1 MINKGIN
8 IVEPGAERALP
19 NVMVLFE
26 HLSDD
31 DGKAA
36 KYGGSGAAEGG
47 VVAEHA
53 VIAREAGEA
62 EHVTLAGDAGK
73 TEHAVM
79 AGDAGEAEHAVIARE
94 AGEAEHVTLAGDAGK
109 TEHAVMAGDAGKTE
123 HAVMAGDAGEAGG
136 MLVPFAFEET
146 LCRDIGAGLAPPALH
161 LWSHPAGVA
170 LGLRD
175 SKLPRADEAMAG
187 LERRG
192 FRTAVR
198 HSGGA
203 AVPLDAGIVNVALV
217 LPKTPGKLD
226 FHDDFRLLASLIQE
240 AVAVSHPQAAALI
253 QAGEITGSYCPGDFD
268 LAIGGRKFCGIA
280 QRRQSSAYFV
290 HAFVVVSGSG
300 QERGELIRGFYE
312 TASGGD
318 ESLAYPRVRP
328 ETIAALSELGGPASA
343 AVFVSSIRQ
352 AISGRGVQLKPAALL
367 REETSYDLQYADQRV
382 LEAARVLRERYAR

>member
-1 MINKGIN
+1 MMINKGIN
-8 IVEPGAERALP
+8 RAESGAERALP

-26 HLSDD
+26 HLSED

-47 VVAEHA
+47 A
-53 VIAREAGEA
+53 V
-62 EHVTLAGDAGK
+62 
-73 TEHAVM
+73 TEHAVRS
-79 AGDAGEAEHAVIARE
+79 GDAGEAEHVM
-94 AGEAEHVTLAGDAGK
+94 LAGDAGK
-109 TEHAVMAGDAGKTE
+109 PEHAVTSGDGGEAEHAVMAGN
-123 HAVMAGDAGEAGG
+123 AGG

-175 SKLPRADEAMAG
+175 SKLPRADEAMAR

-318 ESLAYPRVRP
+318 ESLSYPRVRP

-343 AVFVSSIRQ
+343 AVFSSGIRQ
-352 AISGRGVQLKPAALL
+352 AISGCGVQLKPAALL
-367 REETSYDLQYADQRV
+367 REETGYDLQYADQRV

>member
-1 MINKGIN
+1 MMINKGIN
-8 IVEPGAERALP
+8 RAESGAERALP

-47 VVAEHA
+47 AVAEHA
-53 VIAREAGEA
+53 
-62 EHVTLAGDAGK
+62 GK
-73 TEHAVM
+73 AEHAVM
-79 AGDAGEAEHAVIARE
+79 AGDV
-94 AGEAEHVTLAGDAGK
+94 GK
-109 TEHAVMAGDAGKTE
+109 AEHAVMAGDVGKAE
-123 HAVMAGDAGEAGG
+123 HAVMAGDVGKAEHAVMAGDVGKAEHAVMAGNAGEAGG

-318 ESLAYPRVRP
+318 ESLSYPRVRP
-328 ETIAALSELGGPASA
+328 ETIAALSELGGPALA
-343 AVFVSSIRQ
+343 AVFASGIRQ

-367 REETSYDLQYADQRV
+367 KEETGYDLQYADQRV
-382 LEAARVLRERYAR
+382 LEAARVLRERYSR

>member
-1 MINKGIN
+1 MMINKGIN
-8 IVEPGAERALP
+8 RAESGAERALP
-19 NVMVLFE
+19 NEMVLFE

-36 KYGGSGAAEGG
+36 KYGGSEAAEGG
-47 VVAEHA
+47 AVAEHA
-53 VIAREAGEA
+53 VKSGDAGEA
-62 EHVTLAGDAGK
+62 EHVTLAGDGGEA
-73 TEHAVM
+73 EHAVM
-79 AGDAGEAEHAVIARE
+79 AGDV
-94 AGEAEHVTLAGDAGK
+94 GK
-109 TEHAVMAGDAGKTE
+109 AEHAVMAGDVGKAE

-318 ESLAYPRVRP
+318 ESLSYPRVRP

-343 AVFVSSIRQ
+343 AVFVSGIRQ
-352 AISGRGVQLKPAALL
+352 AIAGRGVQLKPAALL
-367 REETSYDLQYADQRV
+367 REETGYDLQYADQRV

>member
-8 IVEPGAERALP
+8 RAESGAERALP

-47 VVAEHA
+47 AVAEHA
-53 VIAREAGEA
+53 
-62 EHVTLAGDAGK
+62 GK
-73 TEHAVM
+73 AEHAVM
-79 AGDAGEAEHAVIARE
+79 AGDV
-94 AGEAEHVTLAGDAGK
+94 GK
-109 TEHAVMAGDAGKTE
+109 AEHAVMAGDVGKAE
-123 HAVMAGDAGEAGG
+123 HAVMAGDVGKAEHAVMAGDVGKAEHAVMAGNAGEAGG

-318 ESLAYPRVRP
+318 ESLSYPRVRP
-328 ETIAALSELGGPASA
+328 ETIAALSELGGPALA
-343 AVFVSSIRQ
+343 AVFASGIRQ

-367 REETSYDLQYADQRV
+367 KEETGYDLQYADQRV
-382 LEAARVLRERYAR
+382 LEAARVLRERYSR